1 MIHEAHPWV
10 PREGKYAGPNSQPAA
25 FSVICGMHLVSVT
38 PAQSAFPLS
47 GPGLTVAADALLGPP
62 VGIGGVELR
71 EKLQRMLTSALGCC
85 VVVTNSASS
94 ASGGEA
100 SGQAGCFWV
109 ECYAAEHNGELRRV
123 EAGMQPPGRGPSDLL
138 RLGLSNRESQVLYW
152 IAQGKTNPEIA
163 VILGIA
169 RRTVAT
175 HVEHILAK
183 LAVENRGAAA
193 RCASEVLFG

>member
-1 MIHEAHPWV
+1 
-10 PREGKYAGPNSQPAA
+10 
-25 FSVICGMHLVSVT
+25 
-38 PAQSAFPLS
+38 
-47 GPGLTVAADALLGPP
+47 
-62 VGIGGVELR
+62 
-71 EKLQRMLTSALGCC
+71 
-85 VVVTNSASS
+85 
-94 ASGGEA
+94 
-100 SGQAGCFWV
+100 
-109 ECYAAEHNGELRRV
+109 
-123 EAGMQPPGRGPSDLL
+123 MQPPGRGPSDLL